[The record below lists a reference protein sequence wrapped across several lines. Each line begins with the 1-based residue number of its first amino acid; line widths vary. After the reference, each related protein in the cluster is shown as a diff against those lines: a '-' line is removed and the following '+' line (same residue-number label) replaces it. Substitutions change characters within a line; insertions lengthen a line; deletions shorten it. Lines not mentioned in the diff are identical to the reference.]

1 MNLDEM
7 SRHRKKMGT
16 DEVLHFLLFSA
27 KAVAVTVAKAPR
39 SLVLIF
45 SQDKDEK

>member
-1 MNLDEM
+1 
-7 SRHRKKMGT
+7 MGT
-16 DEVLHFLLFSA
+16 NEVLHFLQFIA
-27 KAVAVTVAKAPR
+27 EAVAVTVAKAPR

>member
-7 SRHRKKMGT
+7 SRHRKKMGIY
-16 DEVLHFLLFSA
+16 ELLHFFQFSA
-27 KAVAVTVAKAPR
+27 ETVAVTVAKAPR